1 MIKISV
7 AEAKANLSAILSK
20 SAYSNEKFLITR
32 RNKPIAALV
41 SVDDLKIIEQ
51 HQERQGLASV
61 VGKWKGFEE
70 IVESI
75 ADLESLRKSG
85 GSGRDVSF

>member
-61 VGKWKGFEE
+61 VGKWKGFELNFRD
-70 IVESI
+70 SM
-75 ADLESLRKSG
+75 RT
-85 GSGRDVSF
+85 GSAYFGLFRW

>member
-7 AEAKANLSAILSK
+7 AETKANLAAILSK
-20 SAYSNEKFLITR
+20 CADNNARFLITR

-41 SVDDLKIIEQ
+41 SVDDLEIIEQ
-51 HQERQGLASV
+51 HQERLGLASV

-70 IVESI
+70 IVARRCPDI
-75 ADLESLRKSG
+75 AE
-85 GSGRDVSF
+85 